1 MAGEKAKMSAGKK
14 VVIGIILI
22 LSVLTTGVYFFGV
35 YYFTNH
41 FLPGSVVGS
50 WNCSYMTV
58 DETEEL
64 LSRQTA
70 AYVLAVET
78 RGGGREAITEEESGL
93 IYVSDGSVKK
103 LMKEQDRFKWFLAF
117 QQSSSYEMP
126 LSASFDDKE
135 KLKNAVQSL
144 KCMQPENITEP
155 LDAHIADNGSQFEI
169 VPETQGNA
177 PDRKKTM
184 VAIRKAVSE
193 LVQTVNLEEQG
204 CYQEPAVLRDD
215 EKLNRDCEQMNRL
228 TDTVITYDFADRTEV
243 LDRDTLKD
251 WLIRDSEG
259 EYTIDRTRVAAYV
272 NDLGYKYDTF
282 GCTRNF
288 RTYNGRQITISGGDY
303 GWAIAQDAET
313 EALMQALLNGETQVR
328 EPVYAYTAWSR
339 DTNDIGYTYI
349 EIDLASQRLVF
360 YKDGQ
365 PVVDTAVVTGN
376 PNIDGN
382 GTPSGC
388 FAVDAMKSPAVLT
401 GEDYEANVTYW
412 MPFCKNVGIHDAPW
426 RTEFGGNLYL
436 LEGSHGCVNVPYD
449 QAQIIYNNIGV
460 GAPVIV
466 Y

>member
-1 MAGEKAKMSAGKK
+1 MAGEKEKMSAGKK
-14 VVIGIILI
+14 AVIAIILI
-22 LSVLTTGVYFFGV
+22 LFILTLGVYFFGV

-58 DETEEL
+58 DQTEDL

-78 RGGGREAITEEESGL
+78 RGGGREAITAEEAGL
-93 IYVSDGSVKK
+93 VYVSDGSVQK

-117 QQSSSYEMP
+117 QQSSRYEMP
-126 LSASFDDKE
+126 LSVSFDDKE
-135 KLKNAVQSL
+135 KLKSAVQGL
-144 KCMQPENITEP
+144 KCMQAENTTEP
-155 LDAHIADNGSQFEI
+155 VDAHIADTGSKFEI

-177 PDRKKTM
+177 LDRKKTM
-184 VAIRKAVSE
+184 VVIRKAVSE
-193 LVQTVNLEEQG
+193 VIQSVNLEEQE
-204 CYQEPAVLRDD
+204 CYKVPAVLQND

-243 LDRDTLKD
+243 LNRDILKD
-251 WLIRDSEG
+251 WLIRDSDG
-259 EYTIDRTRVAAYV
+259 EYTIDRTKAAAYV

-328 EPVYAYTAWSR
+328 EPVYAYSAWSR

-349 EIDLASQRLVF
+349 EIDLTNQRLVF

-365 PVVDTAVVTGN
+365 PVADTAVVTGN

-382 GTPSGC
+382 GTPTGC

-412 MPFCKNVGIHDAPW
+412 MPFCKNVGIHDASW

-449 QAQIIYNNIGV
+449 QAQIIYNNIDV